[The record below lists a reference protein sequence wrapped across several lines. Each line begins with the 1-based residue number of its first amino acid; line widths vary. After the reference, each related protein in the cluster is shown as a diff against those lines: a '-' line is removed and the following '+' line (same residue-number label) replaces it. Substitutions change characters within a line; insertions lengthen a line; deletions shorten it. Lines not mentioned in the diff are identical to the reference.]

1 MFHHFN
7 KTISS
12 LVGFFWR
19 YMKISNIISPIMT
32 IVMIGLY
39 FFRIECDLLSKYPT
53 MPSPTSED
61 DVNHPIFP
69 AVGVIR

>member
-1 MFHHFN
+1 
-7 KTISS
+7 
-12 LVGFFWR
+12 
-19 YMKISNIISPIMT
+19 MKISNIISPIMT